1 MRAPFS
7 LRTHLLR
14 PRFPVA
20 TPLIAVRRHPAR
32 FVTSCLVLG
41 SVALASAC
49 TDGGPEGDRVR
60 WEPWARLTL
69 KCPSIE
75 GTYELAGRR
84 PPLSQTLLGDLAQS
98 SGARFPWETMTIAGD
113 ADDSLVVTLAR
124 SEAQRA
130 AYRDYVFSR
139 GAYYENE
146 YKRLHRPDVRWSSGF
161 ATMTDDEY
169 EENLQKLYL
178 SPTRSHTL
186 KRRDHYTCKSGWV
199 RVERVVSDPG
209 PDRSNP
215 RPDTVIGVVM
225 LRRGWKGSLVARADY
240 RDEQEFMLWCGDGCK
255 GVPLGTWNV
264 HDWGRWPS
272 APGAAN
278 GAVARPWGEPFDA
291 PEVRVSE
298 RAPANT
304 PDVIAG
310 ALRPML
316 PAGLQLQSM
325 IRDGD
330 GYRAQLVSRN
340 TTPFTQLVDAVRRSY
355 HFRHERVV
363 GLTRG
368 AGGDWILSLGLGDI
382 WKNSPANPHDPT
394 GALTQALPDGV
405 RMVGVRGAGKG
416 IEVTLVSTEQAPMDD
431 AVSAITR
438 LTAYD
443 SVAVKSSIRSSY
455 DQSIVTIVYVR
466 ERAEP

>member
-1 MRAPFS
+1 MSAVPRLLARIVS
-7 LRTHLLR
+7 L
-14 PRFPVA
+14 F
-20 TPLIAVRRHPAR
+20 
-32 FVTSCLVLG
+32 LVVG
-41 SVALASAC
+41 SLALVSAC
-49 TDGGPEGDRVR
+49 SGGGPEGDSAR
-60 WEPWARLTL
+60 WEPWARFTL
-69 KCPSIE
+69 KCPSLE
-75 GTYELAGRR
+75 GTYALTGTR
-84 PPLSQTLLGDLAQS
+84 PPLSQTVLGEFAKS

-124 SEAQRA
+124 SEAQRD

-178 SPTRSHTL
+178 SPTRTHTL
-186 KRRDHYTCKSGWV
+186 RRRDHYTCKSGWV
-199 RVERVVSDPG
+199 RVQRVVSDPG

-215 RPDTVIGVVM
+215 RADTVIGVVM

-240 RDEQEFMLWCGDGCK
+240 RDRKEFMLWCGDGCK
-255 GVPLGTWNV
+255 GVPLGTWDV

-278 GAVARPWGEPFDA
+278 GAVARPWAEPFDA
-291 PEVRVSE
+291 PEVRASD
-298 RAPANT
+298 RAPAND
-304 PDVIAG
+304 PDAIA
-310 ALRPML
+310 AELRPML

-325 IRDGD
+325 TRDGD
-330 GYRAQLVSRN
+330 GYRALLASHS
-340 TTPFTQLVDAVRRSY
+340 TTPFTQLMDAVRRSY
-355 HFRHERVV
+355 RFRHERVV
-363 GLTRG
+363 GLSR
-368 AGGDWILSLGLGDI
+368 APDGDWVMAIGLGDI

-405 RMVGVRGAGKG
+405 RMVGMRGAGKG
-416 IEVTLVSTEQAPMDD
+416 LEVTLVSAEQPPMDD
-431 AVSAITR
+431 AVRAISR

>member
-1 MRAPFS
+1 MIRC
-7 LRTHLLR
+7 L
-14 PRFPVA
+14 
-20 TPLIAVRRHPAR
+20 AR
-32 FVTSCLVLG
+32 FVSSCLVPGL
-41 SVALASAC
+41 LAVVGAC
-49 TDGGPEGDRVR
+49 SRGGPEGDSPR
-60 WEPWARLTL
+60 WEPWARFTL

-75 GTYELAGRR
+75 GTYALTGTR
-84 PPLSQTLLGDLAQS
+84 PPLSQTVLGDLARS

-124 SEAQRA
+124 SEAQRE

-146 YKRLHRPDVRWSSGF
+146 YTRLHRPDVRWSSGF

-178 SPTRSHTL
+178 SPTRTQTL
-186 KRRDHYTCKSGWV
+186 RRRDHYTCKSGWV

-240 RDEQEFMLWCGDGCK
+240 RDEKEFLLWCGDGCN
-255 GVPLGTWNV
+255 GIPLGTWNV

-272 APGAAN
+272 APRAAN
-278 GAVARPWGEPFDA
+278 GAVAQPWAEPFEA
-291 PEVRVSE
+291 PELRVSD
-298 RAPANT
+298 RAPATT
-304 PDVIAG
+304 PDAITE

-316 PAGLQLQSM
+316 PAEVQLQSM
-325 IRDGD
+325 TRDGD
-330 GYRAQLVSRN
+330 GFRAVLVSRN
-340 TTPFTQLVDAVRRSY
+340 TTPFTQLLDAVRRSY
-355 HFRHERVV
+355 RFRHERVV
-363 GLTRG
+363 GLARG
-368 AGGDWILSLGLGDI
+368 AGGDLMLSLSLGDI
-382 WKNSPANPHDPT
+382 WQNSPANPHDPT

-405 RMVGVRGAGKG
+405 RMVGVRGAGEG
-416 IEVTLVSTEQAPMDD
+416 LEVTLVSTEQSPMDD
-431 AVSAITR
+431 AVRAISR

-455 DQSIVTIVYVR
+455 DQSIVTIVYIR